1 MFVTMA
7 ARPATSEGLQG
18 KPIHTPHTPPTTT
31 LLTVSRDRREA
42 LEVSRLNSYS
52 FSIHRYSKRSV
63 VVVGR
68 RYYKQD
74 PALGQP
80 LTSYNRKAPLETF
93 NKHEKVNIKCSP
105 MLRSMK
111 RFSAPALSVYP
122 DPTRPPDDDSDASLS
137 DGSKKVKTT
146 QSFEP
151 LFNSESLSDIVLDV
165 NHGEAV
171 FHAHKTIV
179 GLKSERL
186 AALITN
192 LATAP
197 ADNSSKPVLHLQEDP
212 ECSAVFSRF
221 LYFIYS
227 GAVWLHRDYVV
238 PLFKLSVK
246 YGVNA
251 LANHCENYILQLL
264 NKCLAVD
271 VNCPNPP
278 PTLSAVTVC
287 DLYEE
292 DVYREETRRTAFA
305 ALARRFADLIHT
317 ERWVACAWLTVRDLI
332 RSDECLCEENL
343 ILVAATDW
351 MKRNKLQDKV
361 RIQEILSS
369 IRYPR
374 LPRRV
379 LYHLY
384 TAASFK
390 NFPQVQ
396 DLIEAAIRYHCFKD
410 VPEAQD
416 EFTGLQ
422 YRARGKGRTRHTVCG
437 GENLNAQ
444 ESQHPPPSAWQWDEA
459 GPPDSNYSHG
469 QHHDNCDNVADLSR
483 SDEVN
488 DNHHSQQHAFTA
500 AVCRGQRQGNQRMAS
515 VSPVA
520 TVQTS
525 ERDIC
530 GSTTDIALQINIHSH
545 GQM

>member
-1 MFVTMA
+1 
-7 ARPATSEGLQG
+7 
-18 KPIHTPHTPPTTT
+18 
-31 LLTVSRDRREA
+31 
-42 LEVSRLNSYS
+42 
-52 FSIHRYSKRSV
+52 
-63 VVVGR
+63 
-68 RYYKQD
+68 
-74 PALGQP
+74 
-80 LTSYNRKAPLETF
+80 
-93 NKHEKVNIKCSP
+93 

-111 RFSAPALSVYP
+111 RFSAPASVHP

-165 NHGEAV
+165 NRGEAV

-186 AALITN
+186 AALITS
-192 LATAP
+192 LATTP
-197 ADNSSKPVLHLQEDP
+197 SDNSSKPVLHLQEAP

-264 NKCLAVD
+264 NKCMAVD
-271 VNCPNPP
+271 INCANPP
-278 PTLSAVTVC
+278 PTLSVTTVC

-292 DVYREETRRTAFA
+292 SVYREETRRMAFNV
-305 ALARRFADLIHT
+305 LARRFVDLIHT
-317 ERWVACAWLTVRDLI
+317 ERWITCEWLTVRDLL
-332 RSDECLCEENL
+332 RCDECLCEENL

-351 MKRNKLQDKV
+351 MKRNKLQDKG

-437 GENLNAQ
+437 GENLNSQ
-444 ESQHPPPSAWQWDEA
+444 ELQHQAHSWQWEEA
-459 GPPDSNYSHG
+459 SPDINYNSG
-469 QHHDNCDNVADLSR
+469 QCCDSIADFSR

-488 DNHHSQQHAFTA
+488 DNHSHQHTLL
-500 AVCRGQRQGNQRMAS
+500 CRAQRQTNHRPMA
-515 VSPVA
+515 SPVA
-520 TVQTS
+520 AVLPRVHS
-525 ERDIC
+525 SDREIC
-530 GSTTDIALQINIHSH
+530 SNTTDIALQINIHSH
-545 GQM
+545 SQM